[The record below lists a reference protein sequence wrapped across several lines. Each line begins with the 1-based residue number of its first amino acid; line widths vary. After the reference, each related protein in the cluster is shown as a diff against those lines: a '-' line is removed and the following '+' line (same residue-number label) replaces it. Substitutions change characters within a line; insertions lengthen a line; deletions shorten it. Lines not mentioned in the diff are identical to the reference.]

1 MSRFLASRIARL
13 EAKRKANEPPPRL
26 IAYSLDGEPLWR
38 IEESAD
44 GILRFVPRFTSE
56 EFAERCRNQQADLM
70 NRLAAYEAD
79 LTESEEGTVEH
90 GRDTGPSKTGYDGE
104 LAPLFGDVTIVSPLS
119 RRGELRGGTSNVDGA
134 ILGSL

>member
-26 IAYSLDGEPLWR
+26 IGYSLDGSPLWR

-44 GILRFVPRFTSE
+44 GVLRFVPRYTNE

-70 NRLAAYEAD
+70 KRLAAYEAE
-79 LTESEEGTVEH
+79 LSESEEGTSNEK
-90 GRDTGPSKTGYDGE
+90 RTSPIETGE
-104 LAPLFGDVTIVSPLS
+104 APLKPGQKRARYLFTVENGVETQLDRLT
-119 RRGELRGGTSNVDGA
+119 GERIQIGKV
-134 ILGSL
+134 